1 MFDRALPSAVRA
13 FVLCAIAAAVGN
25 SHATTVAL
33 PVDLSG
39 STATQSSTYDPA
51 FSADRGIDG
60 NLGNFTHTQ
69 IPEAQPFWVLDLPA
83 TTSFNLIR
91 VWNRGDGCCQER
103 LQDITVEVFS
113 DLAQGTE
120 VYDSGLLNPGN
131 ALNGPRRLGVL
142 PSGGVS
148 GRVVKVS
155 RTAFDPNTH
164 DGSVLSLGEVQL
176 FNFSEQ
182 TLPLGTDLT
191 RANILNM
198 TVAQSSTLAGYTADL
213 AVNGNNGD
221 FTHTNVSD
229 TTPFWEVN
237 FGENLQ
243 LQTVNLHN
251 RESCCGSRLRD
262 ITIEVLNNAGQMVF
276 TSPLLNPENAS
287 NPTADPLLGPSD
299 IFFDFAGANGGSP
312 LFGQTVRVRRTGD
325 PDLSGSAGQGNDGE
339 PYVLSLGEVTVVGG
353 SVPEPSSLAL
363 LGGVALALSGLRRFR
378 R

>member
-1 MFDRALPSAVRA
+1 MFDRVLQSTVRA
-13 FVLCAIAAAVGN
+13 LVFSLIAASTGKSYATAV
-25 SHATTVAL
+25 ATL
-33 PVDLSG
+33 VDLAG
-39 STATQSSTYDPA
+39 STATQSSTYDPS

-69 IPEAQPFWVLDLPA
+69 IPEAQPFWALELPA

-91 VWNRGDGCCQER
+91 VWNRGDGCCQNR

-113 DLAQGTE
+113 DVAQGTG

-131 ALNGPRRLGVL
+131 SLNGPRRLDVL
-142 PSGGVS
+142 PSGGVT
-148 GRVVKVS
+148 GRVVKIS
-155 RTAFDPNTH
+155 RTAYDANSH

-176 FNFSEQ
+176 FNASEQ

-198 TVAQSSTLAGYTADL
+198 TVAQSSTLGPYTADL
-213 AVNGNNGD
+213 AVNGVNGD
-221 FTHTNVSD
+221 FTHTIE
-229 TTPFWEVN
+229 TEAMPFWEVN
-237 FGENLQ
+237 FGENLA

-262 ITIEVLNNAGQMVF
+262 ITIEVLNNAGMTVF
-276 TSPLLNPENAS
+276 TSPLLNPENS
-287 NPTADPLLGPSD
+287 GFTYPNGPPD
-299 IFFDFAGANGGSP
+299 ILFDFAGANGGSP

-325 PDLSGSAGQGNDGE
+325 ADLSGTGQQGNNGE
-339 PYVLSLGEVTVVGG
+339 PSVLSLGEVTVIGG
-353 SVPEPSSLAL
+353 SVPEPASAAL
-363 LGGVALALSGLRRFR
+363 LGGAALALSGLRRFR

>member
-1 MFDRALPSAVRA
+1 MFDRALRSSVP
-13 FVLCAIAAAVGN
+13 VLVFSVIAACDGN
-25 SHATTVAL
+25 AFATTIATL
-33 PVDLSG
+33 VDLTG

-69 IPEAQPFWVLDLPA
+69 IPEAQPFWAVELPA

-103 LQDITVEVFS
+103 LRDITVEVFS
-113 DLAQGTE
+113 DVAQANE
-120 VYDSGLLNPGN
+120 IYDSGLLNPGN
-131 ALNGPRRLGVL
+131 SLNGPRRLDVL
-142 PSGGVS
+142 PAGGVS

-155 RTAFDPNTH
+155 RTASDPNTH

-176 FNFSEQ
+176 YNFSEQ

-198 TVAQSSTLAGYTADL
+198 TVAQSSTLGGFTADL

-221 FTHTNVSD
+221 FTHTLQSD
-229 TTPFWEVN
+229 TEPFWEVN

-262 ITIEVLNNAGQMVF
+262 ITIEVLNTAGQTVF
-276 TSPLLNPENAS
+276 TSPLLNPENS
-287 NPTADPLLGPSD
+287 GFSYPDGPPD
-299 IFFDFAGANGGSP
+299 ILFDFAGANGGSP

-325 PDLSGSAGQGNDGE
+325 PDLSGSAGNGNDGE
-339 PYVLSLGEVTVVGG
+339 PYVLSLGEVTVIGG
-353 SVPEPSSLAL
+353 SVPEPSSVAL
-363 LGGVALALSGLRRFR
+363 LGGAVLALSGLRRFR